1 MVGEVS
7 LSHPLLFV
15 VHNVPGKNIQVYR
28 VGEVSLSPILSFL

>member
-15 VHNVPGKNIQVYR
+15 VHNVPDKNIKVYR
-28 VGEVSLSPILSFL
+28 VGEER